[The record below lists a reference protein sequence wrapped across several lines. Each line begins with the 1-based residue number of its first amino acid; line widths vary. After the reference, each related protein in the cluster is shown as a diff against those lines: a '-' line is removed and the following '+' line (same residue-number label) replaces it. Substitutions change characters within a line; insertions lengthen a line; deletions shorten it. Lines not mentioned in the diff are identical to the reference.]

1 MRYKCQ
7 VKENSNLNLTWISN
21 VIFRVVFFIFKE
33 LEVRGDLLVCIV
45 DNGGIVDYHC
55 LNFLFIITKHVGF
68 QLSLA

>member
-55 LNFLFIITKHVGF
+55 LNFL
-68 QLSLA
+68 LDERRN